1 MSFIF
6 LSVATVR
13 SFQRISASE
22 GSFLDDDDTAIPS
35 IQVRQ
40 NIYIN
45 KKQISKKTS
54 LKIVLVIFSRVFFL
68 VFFGVKCQV
77 LSASD
82 NFGRSIALL
91 GDVDDNP
98 DTVDVA
104 VGVHVCF

>member
-22 GSFLDDDDTAIPS
+22 GSFLDDTA